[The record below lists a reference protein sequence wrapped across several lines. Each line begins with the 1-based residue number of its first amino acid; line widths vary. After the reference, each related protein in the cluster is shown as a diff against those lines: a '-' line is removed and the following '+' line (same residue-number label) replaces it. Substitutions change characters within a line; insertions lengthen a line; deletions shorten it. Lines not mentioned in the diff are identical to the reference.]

1 MVIMTGF
8 YIHFLNSIKME
19 YNKINMLTSLLNLV
33 KRSPPFKKSR
43 IKYNFPSVWKA
54 KLKKKLHINKK
65 L

>member
-1 MVIMTGF
+1 MVIMRGF
-8 YIHFLNSIKME
+8 YVHFFFNSIKME

-54 KLKKKLHINKK
+54 KLKKNCT
-65 L
+65 